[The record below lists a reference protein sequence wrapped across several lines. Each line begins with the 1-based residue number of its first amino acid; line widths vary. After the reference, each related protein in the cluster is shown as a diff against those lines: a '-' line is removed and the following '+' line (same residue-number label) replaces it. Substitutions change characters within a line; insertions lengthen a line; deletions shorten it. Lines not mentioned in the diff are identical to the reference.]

1 MRRNIV
7 AQYEDRRRND
17 NRKVF

>member
-7 AQYEDRRRND
+7 ARYEDRRRND
-17 NRKVF
+17 NRKVL